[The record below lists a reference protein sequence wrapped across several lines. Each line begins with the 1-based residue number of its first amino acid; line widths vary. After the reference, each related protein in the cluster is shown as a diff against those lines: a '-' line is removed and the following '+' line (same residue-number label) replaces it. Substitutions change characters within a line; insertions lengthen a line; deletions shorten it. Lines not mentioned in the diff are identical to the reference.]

1 MSSSLAPADQV
12 VSVNE
17 DKKFPLEGIAIFYF
31 KLNIKKMLT
40 EDNVHRV
47 KWIKLIIFLG
57 Y

>member
-1 MSSSLAPADQV
+1 MSSSLAPDDQV

-17 DKKFPLEGIAIFYF
+17 DKKYPLEGVAIYYF

-47 KWIKLIIFLG
+47 KYIEFI
-57 Y
+57 

>member
-1 MSSSLAPADQV
+1 MSSSLAPDDQV

-17 DKKFPLEGIAIFYF
+17 DKKYPLEGVAIYYF

-47 KWIKLIIFLG
+47 KCIEFI
-57 Y
+57 